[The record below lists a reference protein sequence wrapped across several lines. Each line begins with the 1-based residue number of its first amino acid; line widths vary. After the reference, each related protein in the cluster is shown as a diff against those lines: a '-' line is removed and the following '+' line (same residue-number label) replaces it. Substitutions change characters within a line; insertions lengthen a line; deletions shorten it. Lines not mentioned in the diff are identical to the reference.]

1 MNKDEIIRMARE
13 AGVFEVSYPNPGNI
27 AELERFA
34 ALVAAAERQAC
45 AKVAAEPQGWA
56 MPSFNHAPSDR
67 TIGRIEGE
75 KEMSYRIAAAIRAR
89 EDA

>member
-1 MNKDEIIRMARE
+1 MTNDELIRMARE
-13 AGVFEVSYPNPGNI
+13 AGVFEVSYPHPGNI

-34 ALVAAAERQAC
+34 ALVAASEREAC

-56 MPSFNHAPSDR
+56 MPSFKHQPSDR

-89 EDA
+89 VKA